1 MIRAAL
7 VLVAAVL
14 AGSPYADDLS
24 KAREQI
30 PQIHPHVTQPAFDQ
44 AADSLEAQLP
54 QMTPDQVAVGFMK
67 LAASLGNRNGHTGI
81 FPLNPG
87 NTFPFHE
94 YPFLVYEFADGVY
107 VTRGDGLV
115 GARLT
120 AIGGVPIEDVLAQ
133 LAPVVPTDNAYA
145 VRNLR
150 PMYLLS
156 AEVLDGLA
164 IAPQFSFTLRN
175 GSQVVREPAAMT
187 AGAYSSEF
195 HGLGPAMWPNGA
207 AHARDRKALARV
219 SVLAH
224 GRVVYLAYNETT
236 VQTVSLAARI
246 KKLSRQPAVR
256 RIVVDLR
263 NNRGGDSGT
272 YPPLIG
278 ALKRLAH
285 RHKTIVVLAGRA
297 TFSAAANFMADLET
311 ATRYLLVGEDSG
323 GAPNFYGD
331 VTPVDLP
338 ESGLRVEVAD
348 EWWTQ
353 SMLGP
358 DDSRLT
364 FQPDVVVLPRA
375 RAWFAGRDPALAAAL
390 GAPFSRAHRVH

>member
-1 MIRAAL
+1 
-7 VLVAAVL
+7 
-14 AGSPYADDLS
+14 
-24 KAREQI
+24 
-30 PQIHPHVTQPAFDQ
+30 
-44 AADSLEAQLP
+44 
-54 QMTPDQVAVGFMK
+54 MTPDQVAVGFMK

-187 AGAYSSEF
+187 ARRWLASPCSRTGASSISRTTRR
-195 HGLGPAMWPNGA
+195 PCRRSASRRASRSSRDSPQCGA
-207 AHARDRKALARV
+207 SSSISA
-219 SVLAH
+219 
-224 GRVVYLAYNETT
+224 TT
-236 VQTVSLAARI
+236 VAATAGPI
-246 KKLSRQPAVR
+246 R
-256 RIVVDLR
+256 R
-263 NNRGGDSGT
+263 S
-272 YPPLIG
+272 
-278 ALKRLAH
+278 
-285 RHKTIVVLAGRA
+285 
-297 TFSAAANFMADLET
+297 SA
-311 ATRYLLVGEDSG
+311 R
-323 GAPNFYGD
+323 
-331 VTPVDLP
+331 
-338 ESGLRVEVAD
+338 
-348 EWWTQ
+348 
-353 SMLGP
+353 
-358 DDSRLT
+358 
-364 FQPDVVVLPRA
+364 
-375 RAWFAGRDPALAAAL
+375 
-390 GAPFSRAHRVH
+390 